1 VEAEVAKEADAEEE
15 EEEEES
21 GNCKSA

>member
-15 EEEEES
+15 EEES